1 MTRQKNEGSL
11 SGDLR
16 ISTGVNE
23 MKWRQRGHGQKPRRQ
38 KVRFT
43 VGGEQ
48 NERCGEGRVTAGDT
62 EPQRALE
69 SHSRSLRRGMRNL
82 WRVFSRTGTERV
94 LLSTSTF
101 RHVRAVA
108 SPEVLGRQQEC
119 SEPQSCA
126 WLLSF
131 SLTPLP
137 NLPKKTSSTFKDIF
151 RNKLLPSL
159 LLLL

>member
-1 MTRQKNEGSL
+1 MTRGKNEGSP

-23 MKWRQRGHGQKPRRQ
+23 MKWRQREHGQKPRRQ
-38 KVRFT
+38 NVRFT

-48 NERCGEGRVTAGDT
+48 NERCGEESDCRRYWTPKGLWESQQKSEEGD
-62 EPQRALE
+62 EKPLE
-69 SHSRSLRRGMRNL
+69 GFQQHRDRN
-82 WRVFSRTGTERV
+82 RV

-101 RHVRAVA
+101 RLVRAGA
-108 SPEVLGRQQEC
+108 SPEVLSRQQKC
-119 SEPQSCA
+119 SEPRSHP

-137 NLPKKTSSTFKDIF
+137 NPSKRTSSTFKYIF
-151 RNKLLPSL
+151 RSRLLPSL